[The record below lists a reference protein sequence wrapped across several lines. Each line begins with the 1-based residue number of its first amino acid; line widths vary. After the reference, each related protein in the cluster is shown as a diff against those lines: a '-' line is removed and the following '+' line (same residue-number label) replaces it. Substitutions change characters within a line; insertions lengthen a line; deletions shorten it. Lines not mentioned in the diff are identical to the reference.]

1 MTEKNGVGF
10 LLLGLLAPQARAQDD
25 PRASS
30 APHHAAATDN
40 GPVKIVREST
50 ERFHDVQKSA
60 VRDDQIKRDAP
71 IRSAPRAASRM
82 RVGVSGESTHRS
94 GVSTRDPTR
103 PQRHRAT
110 PFDRLQRREGASTRS
125 SGASASFRHARRRPR
140 LPRAT
145 AGGARSGVD
154 GAARTTVR
162 EGLQTE
168 RRSSQCEAPI
178 PRFERDST
186 LLQAVADSAAL
197 RTVTLEPLN
206 PEPTMNP

>member
-30 APHHAAATDN
+30 AQHHAAATGN

-71 IRSAPRAASRM
+71 ITSAPRAASRM

-145 AGGARSGVD
+145 AGVRAAEWMEQRERLSEKGFKQRGAHPNAKRQFRASSAILRSFM
-154 GAARTTVR
+154 
-162 EGLQTE
+162 L
-168 RRSSQCEAPI
+168 
-178 PRFERDST
+178 
-186 LLQAVADSAAL
+186 
-197 RTVTLEPLN
+197 
-206 PEPTMNP
+206 